1 LENSRFDS
9 YLSHDE
15 QILIGK
21 ITSPFRIQ
29 AFLDTLAYPSESFNR
44 SPLRVMHDRQAHCLD
59 GGLLAAML
67 MRRLGYPPLLVDI
80 LPEANLDDDHILV
93 VYRIA
98 GCWGA
103 VAKSNYVGLRYRE
116 PVYRSLRELVMSYFE
131 VFFNVDGLRTLRGYT
146 RPINLKQFDPLG
158 WEIEDSAADRIE
170 QHLKYTQVI
179 PLLTPEQAAALTI
192 VDPVSQKAG
201 LLMANPDGLFKP
213 ARSG

>member
-1 LENSRFDS
+1 
-9 YLSHDE
+9 
-15 QILIGK
+15 
-21 ITSPFRIQ
+21 
-29 AFLDTLAYPSESFNR
+29 
-44 SPLRVMHDRQAHCLD
+44 
-59 GGLLAAML
+59 

-131 VFFNVDGLRTLRGYT
+131 VFFNVDGLRTMRSYT
-146 RPINLKQFDPLG
+146 RPINLKQFDLLD
-158 WEIEDSAADRIE
+158 WEVEDTAADRIE
-170 QHLKYTQVI
+170 QHLKNTKSI
-179 PLLTPEQAAALTI
+179 PLLTTEQAAALTV

-201 LLMANPDGLFKP
+201 LLIANPEGLYKP
-213 ARSG
+213 AKSG